1 VSLRVQLVLVA
12 CVPQLSVAVL
22 QVGVN
27 EVKVSPLQLGAGA
40 VHVVTVCVGVPHAL
54 PEAQVGMNVVSTS
67 GTPFGPPPVQVVA
80 LSGQLE
86 TFGVLPHTPAP
97 VQVGVNVVKL
107 PALQVVAWVGQAVS
121 VGAPGLKHPLAVV
134 LHAAVKVRRVGTLEA
149 GTQIGAPA
157 VHAAVEVFT
166 AQPPGNAQVGV
177 RVVS

>member
-1 VSLRVQLVLVA
+1 VALKVQLVLVA

-22 QVGVN
+22 QVGAN

-54 PEAQVGMNVVSTS
+54 PEAQVG
-67 GTPFGPPPVQVVA
+67 
-80 LSGQLE
+80 
-86 TFGVLPHTPAP
+86 
-97 VQVGVNVVKL
+97 VNVVKL
-107 PALQVVAWVGQAVS
+107 PALQVVAWVGQAAS

-157 VHAAVEVFT
+157 VHAAVEGFT
-166 AQPPGNAQVGV
+166 AQPPGSAQVGV